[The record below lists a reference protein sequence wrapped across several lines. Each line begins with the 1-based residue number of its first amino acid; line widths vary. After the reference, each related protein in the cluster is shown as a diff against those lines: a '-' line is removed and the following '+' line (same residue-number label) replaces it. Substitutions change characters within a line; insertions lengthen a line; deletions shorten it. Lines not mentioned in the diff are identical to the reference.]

1 MEEININVFEIN
13 SGSNRIEEIKQK
25 REKDIEGMERNIFE
39 NVKTIK
45 QSISTE
51 EEATREE
58 DIIIKEIFL
67 NLEQVIAIQR
77 EEEKTNLQTI
87 FGQISMDTMQF
98 KETLNSNIE
107 VILTGLDTA
116 SGHLKEFIE
125 DLSNTLRPNRL

>member
-1 MEEININVFEIN
+1 
-13 SGSNRIEEIKQK
+13 
-25 REKDIEGMERNIFE
+25 MERNILE
-39 NVKTIK
+39 NVKNIK

-77 EEEKTNLQTI
+77 EQKKTNLQTI
-87 FGQISMDTMQF
+87 LDQISMDIRQC

-116 SGHLKEFIE
+116 LRHLKELIE